1 MHCERFKSRLN
12 FVLDERLDPQADAL
26 LRGHARRCTDC
37 ADLLEAHVELFSAVE
52 ELPHPRP
59 RADFSFR
66 VMAAFEAAQ
75 SEAATPVVPLVS
87 VAPKRVEPSR
97 SKSTRRWAMP
107 AFAATA
113 AAVIAVVVASSNVG
127 GPAPERAVNVA
138 QEMPVRVG
146 SPHVLTPFAM
156 GPAYLGDDVE
166 AQRVWVG
173 ELRQGMQPVTTSVY
187 SALRTVWRTLPA
199 SELARV
205 IL

>member
-12 FVLDERLDPQADAL
+12 FVLDERLDPQSDSL
-26 LRGHARRCTDC
+26 LRGHARRCTEC
-37 ADLLEAHVELFSAVE
+37 ADLLESHVELLSAVE

-75 SEAATPVVPLVS
+75 SEATATPLVS
-87 VAPKRVEPSR
+87 VAAMSDLPHRSR
-97 SKSTRRWAMP
+97 PARRWA
-107 AFAATA
+107 FGGLAAAA
-113 AAVIAVVVASSNVG
+113 AAVIGIVMTSSAV
-127 GPAPERAVNVA
+127 GPAPELVVNVVE
-138 QEMPVRVG
+138 QRPVRVG
-146 SPHVLTPFAM
+146 TPHVLTPFAM
-156 GPAYLGDDVE
+156 GPAVLGNDVD

-173 ELRQGMQPVTTSVY
+173 ELTEGIKPVTSSVY
-187 SALRTVWRTLPA
+187 TALRTVWRTLPA

>member
-1 MHCERFKSRLN
+1 MHCERFRSRLN
-12 FVLDERLDPQADAL
+12 FVLDERLDPQADSL
-26 LRGHARRCTDC
+26 LRGHARRCADC

-52 ELPHPRP
+52 QLPHPRP

-66 VMAAFEAAQ
+66 VMAAFESAQ
-75 SEAATPVVPLVS
+75 LATATPLVS
-87 VAPKRVEPSR
+87 VAPRSAPPSR
-97 SKSTRRWAMP
+97 SKSARRWAIP
-107 AFAATA
+107 AFAAA
-113 AAVIAVVVASSNVG
+113 AAAAIAVVVSSSNVG
-127 GPAPERAVNVA
+127 GPVPERAVNVA
-138 QEMPVRVG
+138 QQTRLRVG

-156 GPAYLGDDVE
+156 GPAYLGDDVD

-173 ELRQGMQPVTTSVY
+173 ELTQGMKPVTSSVY